1 MNIFEFAMKMEEDGR
16 AYYLEHAEKA
26 ENPSLKRILM
36 EMADDELKH
45 YRIFKAMSHEEK
57 IEYLDS
63 EKTRILDTVKT
74 VFQTMKENDQEY
86 SFAPDTKKIWKVA
99 MDIEKKAESFYRD
112 KAKEVN
118 DHNSRRILNKIADE
132 EHRHWIT
139 LDSVVQFL
147 DQPKRWLEDAEWNNL
162 EPY

>member
-16 AYYLEHAEKA
+16 AYYLEHAKKA
-26 ENPSLKRILM
+26 ENPSLKRILL

-45 YRIFKAMSHEEK
+45 YRIFKAMSREEK
-57 IEYLDS
+57 IEYIDS

-74 VFQTMKENDQEY
+74 VFQTLKENDQEY
-86 SFAPDTKKIWKVA
+86 SFTPNTKKIWEVA
-99 MDIEKKAESFYRD
+99 LDVEKKAENFYRE

-118 DHNSRRILNKIADE
+118 DDNGKRILNKIADE

-139 LDSVVQFL
+139 LDSVIQFL